1 MENDI
6 IRWFGV
12 VRKRTGKYI
21 FSSAFVKEYPEQK
34 DFLKKVL
41 QTEKGD
47 VVVEL
52 LQSPT
57 WQPKDFVHYC
67 NYHYVTSP
75 SPKEREVTVPL
86 SQYK

>member
-1 MENDI
+1 MDNLM
-6 IRWFGV
+6 RWFGV

-21 FSSAFVKEYPEQK
+21 FTSALVKEYPEQR

-41 QTEKGD
+41 QIEKGD

-52 LQSPT
+52 LQNAT

-67 NYHYVTSP
+67 NYQYVNSSP
-75 SPKEREVTVPL
+75 SKEKEVTVPI